1 MGGNCSLESIAD
13 DDHQAKDDME
23 GCHFDKARADEIL
36 KRTGDSAAPAQ
47 EEHWS
52 DFSTP
57 PHVLNDSSSP
67 VTTQNPIRAR
77 HQSAVSSVDED
88 MTTTAPQRTNL
99 SGLSYSSKHQG
110 GANPMVAHRRQSKS
124 TAIHHTSRNTKQ
136 LLYPFHCCDGTAV
149 PIPPSNVLIPTTTS
163 DATFPS
169 PQLHCRHQKE
179 DLDGVSDTDH
189 LCASLHPSSS
199 STPSD
204 PAGASSPLRGNVV
217 NGVTSPSPSKRA
229 AEDFGPL
236 SWISD
241 ANGRVHVGG
250 DDCDT
255 ASIEDAF
262 YLLPGDNATKS
273 LGPPRNRHHS
283 QHHRLSR
290 SISSSSVITL
300 AGRGNGGVCP
310 SHTPSI
316 PMASAALDISSTHF
330 DSGPPVALSSTS
342 YPIAMHSNDHGHSTS
357 SIASTLSDAAFLD
370 SAQWDTLSRVQR
382 MASARAMVQKLKEVR
397 QENELISKGWRRSGR
412 GEGTRSFNGSMQSSD
427 GSTVSVSFKDNRQGG
442 ADDDDDA

>member
-1 MGGNCSLESIAD
+1 MGGNCSLESIAE
-13 DDHQAKDDME
+13 DDHQANDDME

-47 EEHWS
+47 EHWR
-52 DFSTP
+52 DFDTP

-77 HQSAVSSVDED
+77 HRSAASSMDED
-88 MTTTAPQRTNL
+88 MTTTAPRRTTSL
-99 SGLSYSSKHQG
+99 SGVSYSSKHQG
-110 GANPMVAHRRQSKS
+110 AANPMVAHRRQSKS
-124 TAIHHTSRNTKQ
+124 TDIHHTSRNTKQ
-136 LLYPFHCCDGTAV
+136 LLYPFHCYDGTAV
-149 PIPPSNVLIPTTTS
+149 PIPPSTALVPKTTS

-189 LCASLHPSSS
+189 LCASLRPSSS

-204 PAGASSPLRGNVV
+204 PAVASSPLRGNVAT
-217 NGVTSPSPSKRA
+217 GVTSPSFSKSV
-229 AEDFGPL
+229 AENFGPL

-262 YLLPGDNATKS
+262 YLLPGDATKS
-273 LGPPRNRHHS
+273 PRQPRNRHHP
-283 QHHRLSR
+283 LSR
-290 SISSSSVITL
+290 SISSSSVTL
-300 AGRGNGGVCP
+300 AGRGNGVVCP
-310 SHTPSI
+310 SHAPSI
-316 PMASAALDISSTHF
+316 PMTSAASDISSTHC

-342 YPIAMHSNDHGHSTS
+342 FPIAMHSNDHGHSTS

-382 MASARAMVQKLKEVR
+382 MASTRAMVQKLKEVR

-412 GEGTRSFNGSMQSSD
+412 GEATRSFNGSMQSSE

-442 ADDDDDA
+442 ADDDDDT